1 MIQMAG
7 AAGDGGGGPYERQ
20 GASGGDGAYAEISVC
35 GLLAPAPSPSPCQ
48 DFENTP
54 FHLFEN
60 NTVPVYENNTFYLCQ
75 FNIFTKLSVCRH
87 GACIYALPLYI
98 RRMTCAV

>member
-1 MIQMAG
+1 MAG

-20 GASGGDGAYAEISVC
+20 GASGGDGAYAAISVC

-54 FHLFEN
+54 VSPVWEQYSTSVWEQYFLCVFASLISSSN
-60 NTVPVYENNTFYLCQ
+60 CPFADTVLDYMRSRF
-75 FNIFTKLSVCRH
+75 I
-87 GACIYALPLYI
+87 
-98 RRMTCAV
+98 